1 MCTAK
6 RSRPATAA
14 RPPRWAIIVVAG
26 ALTACGHHPSPPAA
40 NPAGSPPGASAAS
53 NDEAVTQAP
62 GTILAADDLPGTVPA
77 LAAASGWAKRITYAS
92 TSGIDDHRT
101 RVSGSVLVPHDAVP
115 QGGWPIVALGHPT
128 TGTATDCAPS
138 QSPTLL
144 DTAATVEA
152 LLQAGYVV
160 TIPDYQGLGTG
171 ATPNTYYPYLDSTT
185 LGYNMIDAVR
195 AARKLVPNTSGR
207 WVALGV
213 SEGGQAAWAADEL
226 VDNYG
231 WDTTLLGSASL
242 TPMANID
249 GLADDAEAGS
259 LTDDQRLTLATY
271 LSALKREYGDDFNL
285 DDYLR
290 GMNPNTRNALSACG
304 GGPGSNQRAALV
316 DQITALDLRPASTD
330 ATATLR
336 SYLQK
341 TSLPQAPAN
350 APMLVVYGGQDTV
363 VPPTWTDQALQ
374 RACGMGDVVESQMV
388 PGAGHNAI
396 DPSTT
401 FGWIGERFADSPA
414 PNSCPPPEPGQAGAN
429 PPAN

>member
-1 MCTAK
+1 M
-6 RSRPATAA
+6 SSEPATAA
-14 RPPRWAIIVVAG
+14 RPPWWAIIVVAG

-40 NPAGSPPGASAAS
+40 SPAGPPAGASAAS
-53 NDEAVTQAP
+53 SAEAVTPDMAP
-62 GTILAADDLPGTVPA
+62 GTILDADDLPGTAPA

-101 RVSGSVLVPHDAVP
+101 RVSGSVLVPHGVAP

-128 TGTATDCAPS
+128 TGTAPDCAPS

-152 LLQAGYVV
+152 LLQGGYVV

-171 ATPNTYYPYLDSTT
+171 ASPNTYYPYLDSTT
-185 LGYNMIDAVR
+185 VGYNVIDAVR

-207 WVALGV
+207 WVALGL

-226 VDNYG
+226 ADNYG

-259 LTDDQRLTLATY
+259 LTNDQRLTLATY
-271 LSALKREYGDDFNL
+271 LSALKREYGAEFNL
-285 DDYLR
+285 DDYRR
-290 GMNPNTRNALSACG
+290 GMDANAWNALSACR
-304 GGPGSNQRAALV
+304 GPASTQRVALA
-316 DQITALDLRPASTD
+316 DQITADDLRPASTD

-341 TSLPQAPAN
+341 TSLPQAPAK
-350 APMLVVYGGQDTV
+350 APMLVVYGGQDNL
-363 VPPTWTDQALQ
+363 VPPAWTDQALQ
-374 RACGMGDVVESQMV
+374 RACGMGDVIESQMV

-396 DPSTT
+396 DPSTA
-401 FGWIGERFADSPA
+401 FGWIGERFADRPP
-414 PNSCPPPEPGQAGAN
+414 PNSCPPPDPGQADAN

>member
-1 MCTAK
+1 M
-6 RSRPATAA
+6 RSKPATAA
-14 RPPRWAIIVVAG
+14 RPPWWAVIVVAG
-26 ALTACGHHPSPPAA
+26 ALTACSHHPSPPAA
-40 NPAGSPPGASAAS
+40 SPAGPPAGASASSSA
-53 NDEAVTQAP
+53 EAATPDQAP
-62 GTILAADDLPGTVPA
+62 GTILGADDLPGTAPA

-101 RVSGSVLVPHDAVP
+101 RVSGSVLVPHGVAP

-128 TGTATDCAPS
+128 TGTAPDCAPS

-152 LLQAGYVV
+152 LLQGGYVV

-171 ATPNTYYPYLDSTT
+171 ASPNTYYPYLDSTT
-185 LGYNMIDAVR
+185 VGYNLIDAVR

-207 WVALGV
+207 WVALGL

-226 VDNYG
+226 ADNYG

-242 TPMANID
+242 TPIANID
-249 GLADDAEAGS
+249 ALADDAEAGS
-259 LTDDQRLTLATY
+259 LTNDQRLTLATY
-271 LSALKREYGDDFNL
+271 LSALKREYGADFNL
-285 DDYLR
+285 DDYRR
-290 GMNPNTRNALSACG
+290 GMDANTWNAFSACR
-304 GGPGSNQRAALV
+304 GPASTRRAALE
-316 DQITALDLRPASTD
+316 DQITADDLRPATTD

-341 TSLPQAPAN
+341 TSLPQAPAK
-350 APMLVVYGGQDTV
+350 APMLVVYGGQDNL
-363 VPPTWTDQALQ
+363 VPPAWTDQALQ
-374 RACGMGDVVESQMV
+374 RACGMGDVVESQLV

-396 DPSTT
+396 DPSTA
-401 FGWIGERFADSPA
+401 FDWIGERFADRPA
-414 PNSCPPPEPGQAGAN
+414 PNSCPPPDPGQAGAN

>member
-1 MCTAK
+1 MK
-6 RSRPATAA
+6 SKSATAA
-14 RPPRWAIIVVAG
+14 PRRWRAIIVVLA
-26 ALTACGHHPSPPAA
+26 ALTACGNHPSPPAGGPVDPSA
-40 NPAGSPPGASAAS
+40 GASGA
-53 NDEAVTQAP
+53 EAVSQAP
-62 GTILAADDLPGTVPA
+62 GTVLAAEDLTGTAPG

-101 RVSGSVLVPHDAVP
+101 RVSGSVLVPQGAAP
-115 QGGWPIVALGHPT
+115 PGGWPIVALGHPA
-128 TGTATDCAPS
+128 TGTAPDCAPS

-171 ATPNTYYPYLDSTT
+171 AKPNTYYPYLDSTT
-185 LGYNMIDAVR
+185 VGYNMIDAVR

-207 WVALGV
+207 WVALGL

-226 VDNYG
+226 ADNYG

-242 TPMANID
+242 TPTANVD
-249 GLADDAEAGS
+249 GLADGAEAGS

-271 LSALKREYGDDFNL
+271 LSALKREYGAEFDL
-285 DDYLR
+285 DDYRR
-290 GMNPNTRNALSACG
+290 GVSSNAWNALSACH
-304 GGPGSNQRAALV
+304 GPGFSQRAALA
-316 DQITALDLRPASTD
+316 DQITADDLRPASPD
-330 ATATLR
+330 ATAALR

-341 TSLPQAPAN
+341 TSLPQAPAK

-363 VPPTWTDQALQ
+363 IPPAWTDQALQ
-374 RACGMGDVVESQMV
+374 RACGIGDVVEAQLV
-388 PGAGHNAI
+388 PDAGHDAV
-396 DPSTT
+396 DPSTA
-401 FGWIGERFADSPA
+401 FSWIGERFADRPA
-414 PNSCPPPEPGQAGAN
+414 PNSCPPDPEQPGAN

>member
-1 MCTAK
+1 MK
-6 RSRPATAA
+6 SKPAIVA
-14 RPPRWAIIVVAG
+14 RPPWRAIFVVVA
-26 ALTACGHHPSPPAA
+26 ALTACAHHPSPPAG
-40 NPAGSPPGASAAS
+40 NPAGASSP
-53 NDEAVTQAP
+53 EAVTQAP
-62 GTILAADDLPGTVPA
+62 GTILTAEDLPATVPA
-77 LAAASGWAKRITYAS
+77 LATAFGWAKRITYAS

-101 RVSGSVLVPHDAVP
+101 LVSGSVLVPHDAAP
-115 QGGWPIVALGHPT
+115 QGGWPIVALGHPA
-128 TGTATDCAPS
+128 TGTAPDCAPS

-160 TIPDYQGLGTG
+160 TIPDYQGLGAG
-171 ATPNTYYPYLDSTT
+171 AKLNTYYPYLDSTT

-207 WVALGV
+207 WVALGL

-226 VDNYG
+226 ADNYG

-242 TPMANID
+242 TPIANID
-249 GLADDAEAGS
+249 GLADGAEAGS
-259 LTDDQRLTLATY
+259 LTNDQRLTLATY

-290 GMNPNTRNALSACG
+290 GVGPDARNALSACG
-304 GGPGSNQRAALV
+304 GGFGSSQRAALA
-316 DQITALDLRPASTD
+316 DQITADDLRPASSD

-350 APMLVVYGGQDTV
+350 APMLVVYGGQDDV
-363 VPPTWTDQALQ
+363 VPPAWTDQALQ

-388 PGAGHNAI
+388 PGVGHDAI
-396 DPSTT
+396 DPSTA
-401 FGWIGERFADSPA
+401 FGWIGERFADRPA
-414 PNSCPPPEPGQAGAN
+414 PNSCPPPDPGQAGAN
-429 PPAN
+429 PTVN